1 MSVDEFDP
9 DIERLFGRTPHM
21 TDAPL
26 FVADV
31 EAKLASSSRV
41 RTLALSL
48 AGLIG
53 GAVAVSQALHVN
65 LNLSSDQGPVAGK
78 ALGQGIQ
85 AASTGTQD
93 AIQSLLDQVGLANLS
108 LGSMSGMQLFW
119 IATGALIALAA
130 AGVMKLSQEA

>member
-9 DIERLFGRTPHM
+9 DIERLFARTPQM
-21 TDAPL
+21 ADAPL

-41 RTLALSL
+41 RTLALTL
-48 AGLIG
+48 AGLAG
-53 GAVAVSQALHVN
+53 GAVALNQAMHVN
-65 LNLSSDQGPVAGK
+65 INFASNEAPVAGR
-78 ALGQGIQ
+78 ALGQGLQ
-85 AASTGTQD
+85 AASAGTQN
-93 AIQSLLDQVGLANLS
+93 AVQSLLDQIGLANVS